1 MSDTGGKRRYYALD
15 VLRGLSILLMVCYH
29 WGYDLVLYDLLP
41 DWVLYNP
48 LLDGLQLFF
57 ASVFVAIS
65 GASSTFSRN
74 NWRRGL
80 KILLCAL
87 AVTAAT
93 YWFDPGSTVRFGIL
107 HFLGAAALLYQ
118 LLRPLLERF
127 PPNPLVCLALFFAA
141 RFATK
146 PHYNVP
152 GLWWLGFRQP
162 GFSSGDY
169 FPLLPWFFMYLLGVW
184 LGKYLAQGREPVWLE
199 RLRCPWLE
207 KIGRHTLLIYLLHQP
222 LCMGLTLALVRL
234 LGR

>member
-93 YWFDPGSTVRFGIL
+93 YWFDPGSTVRFGI
-107 HFLGAAALLYQ
+107 FWAP
-118 LLRPLLERF
+118 RPCSISCCG
-127 PPNPLVCLALFFAA
+127 PC
-141 RFATK
+141 
-146 PHYNVP
+146 
-152 GLWWLGFRQP
+152 WSGFR
-162 GFSSGDY
+162 
-169 FPLLPWFFMYLLGVW
+169 L
-184 LGKYLAQGREPVWLE
+184 
-199 RLRCPWLE
+199 
-207 KIGRHTLLIYLLHQP
+207 TP
-222 LCMGLTLALVRL
+222 LCA
-234 LGR
+234 